1 MAEHLALPLSLDG
14 RGRLATVEVGSIA
27 DVAQCV
33 AVVLATPVGSR
44 VEIPEFGSPRPEFQG
59 PDPAGMVAAVDEW
72 EPRATLTVEVAAAL
86 GDMGEVT
93 RIKAFVA
100 PRI

>member
-1 MAEHLALPLSLDG
+1 MAQRLALPLKVDG
-14 RGRLATVEVGSIA
+14 RGRFGTVEVGSIA

-44 VEIPEFGSPRPEFQG
+44 VEIPEFGSPRPEFTG
-59 PDPAGMVAAVDEW
+59 PDLAGMVAAVDEW
-72 EPRATLTVEVAAAL
+72 EPRASLTVEAL
-86 GDMGEVT
+86 GNLPDGESVV

-100 PRI
+100 PRL

>member
-1 MAEHLALPLSLDG
+1 MAARLALPLRVDG
-14 RGRLATVEVGSIA
+14 RGRFATVEVGSIE

-44 VEIPEFGSPRPEFQG
+44 VEVPEFGSPRPEFVG
-59 PDPAGMVAAVDEW
+59 PDLPGMVAAVDEW
-72 EPRATLTVEVAAAL
+72 EPRASLSVEAL
-86 GDMGEVT
+86 GNLPDGESVV

-100 PRI
+100 PRL